1 MRIAIYS
8 HHFDKRL
15 RKFVLAHSE
24 YRQKALEIINSLLT
38 DPLSRKYKSHKLGA
52 PFRGCYGVSVSFGY
66 RIVYSFDLENVYFI
80 NIGSH
85 DEVY

>member
-15 RKFVLAHSE
+15 RKFVLAHPE
-24 YRQKALEIINSLLT
+24 YREKILEIINYLLT
-38 DPLSRKYKSHKLGA
+38 DPLPRKYKSHKLGV
-52 PFRGCYGVSVSFGY
+52 PFNSCYGISISFGY
-66 RIVYSFDLENVYFI
+66 RIVYSFDSENVYFI
-80 NIGSH
+80 SIGSH